1 MESKNELKETNIKD
15 HTCDHFDDISKIED
29 FDLGNILIDE
39 KLHENILICNILY
52 KRLIHS
58 KPLRI
63 RCNKID
69 GFIEFMMGLYI

>member
-39 KLHENILICNILY
+39 KLHENILICNIL
-52 KRLIHS
+52 
-58 KPLRI
+58 
-63 RCNKID
+63 
-69 GFIEFMMGLYI
+69 